1 MRSAVHF
8 LPLVTTVVAVAFAVA
23 VLRRYGERG
32 GPHLLWWGIGLI
44 TYAVGTST
52 EGLTTLFGWQE
63 DVFRAWYISGALLG
77 GAPLAQGS
85 VYLHLPRRTANVLAA
100 ALVAAVVAGGI
111 CVMLTPIDM
120 SLVEPYRLSGRVM
133 EWRWVRFISPFIN
146 LYAVIFLVGGAILS
160 AVRFRKRAETRHR
173 YIGNVLIAVGAIL
186 PGIGGTFTRMGYTEV
201 LYVTELIGLVL
212 IYSGYRFN
220 ILPRA
225 LGELTPA
232 PASSPVAR

>member
-1 MRSAVHF
+1 MRSAVHY

-23 VLRRYGERG
+23 VLRRYRERG

-44 TYAVGTST
+44 TYALGTST

-100 ALVAAVVAGGI
+100 LLVTVVVAASV

-120 SLVEPYRLSGRVM
+120 SLVEPYRLSGKVM

-146 LYAVIFLVGGAILS
+146 LYAVIFLIGGAILS
-160 AVRFRKRAETRHR
+160 AVRFRRHAETRHR
-173 YIGNVLIAVGAIL
+173 YVGNVLIAVGAIL

-225 LGELTPA
+225 LGELAPA
-232 PASSPVAR
+232 PAPSPATR